1 MPEIQAFRAVPAP
14 KPLTERDAGERFRP
28 QPPFSSLRYS
38 PPVVDCEPE
47 RVRICGVAQLGW
59 WRSRVTQHQR
69 NSERKDPLKA
79 WLRTA
84 RWNAKKKGR
93 EFSIELFDLPE
104 IPATCP
110 VLGTPLRLD
119 GPPNDDNAPS
129 LDRIDNASGYVPG
142 NVEIISRRANR
153 LKGDATPDELRKL
166 ADFYSIRS
174 K

>member
-1 MPEIQAFRAVPAP
+1 MT
-14 KPLTERDAGERFRP
+14 K
-28 QPPFSSLRYS
+28 
-38 PPVVDCEPE
+38 
-47 RVRICGVAQLGW
+47 
-59 WRSRVTQHQR
+59 HQR
-69 NSERKDPLKA
+69 NSERKNPLKA

-84 RWNAKKKGR
+84 KWNAKKRGR
-93 EFSIELFDLPE
+93 EFSIELSDLPE

-129 LDRIDNASGYVPG
+129 LDRIDNASGYIPG

-166 ADFYSIRS
+166 ADFYSRRS